1 MADPDRLDESTE
13 LYRSLGM
20 EVKAVPLAPMD
31 FSTACGECPETV
43 CKTYVMIYTRRQR

>member
-1 MADPDRLDESTE
+1 MADPDRLEESTE

-20 EVKAVPLAPMD
+20 EVKAVPLGPLD

-43 CKTYVMIYTRRQR
+43 CKTYVMIYTRKK